1 MIEDIKQD
9 YQEVV
14 QEVAEATQEAQNAQA
29 QELESTQ
36 EQPQSD
42 VQANEIDSSDE
53 AGLLNRIVALVQQ
66 SDALLDD
73 FESLAE
79 QFFALHEKVE
89 KLEKEGVLAQEPSP
103 KTSSDN
109 FAYIDKLVKDD
120 TLEREKAMK
129 EEILQEIKSSLP
141 KKKSNGAQNII
152 NFIVIFGMIVLFFLI
167 TRN

>member
-14 QEVAEATQEAQNAQA
+14 QEMDNTQT

-36 EQPQSD
+36 EANE
-42 VQANEIDSSDE
+42 QANEIDSSNE
-53 AGLLNRIVALVQQ
+53 VELAKRIVALAAQCE
-66 SDALLDD
+66 ALLDD
-73 FESLAE
+73 FESLAT

-89 KLEKEGVLAQEPSP
+89 KLEKEGVLAQEPSI
-103 KTSSDN
+103 KTSDDN
-109 FAYIDKLVKDD
+109 FFAYIDKLIKDD

-129 EEILQEIKSSLP
+129 EEILQEIKSAQP
-141 KKKSNGAQNII
+141 KKKSNSTQNII

>member
-9 YQEVV
+9 YQEVA
-14 QEVAEATQEAQNAQA
+14 QEVVEATQEAQNAQA

-36 EQPQSD
+36 EQPQND
-42 VQANEIDSSDE
+42 VQANEIDSNDE
-53 AGLLNRIVALVQQ
+53 AGLYSRILALAQQ
-66 SDALLDD
+66 CDAMLGD
-73 FESLAE
+73 FETLAMSLVSI
-79 QFFALHEKVE
+79 QEKVE
-89 KLEKEGVLAQEPSP
+89 KLEKEGVSLQELATKP
-103 KTSSDN
+103 SSDN

-129 EEILQEIKSSLP
+129 EEILQEIKSSQP

>member
-9 YQEVV
+9 YQEVA
-14 QEVAEATQEAQNAQA
+14 QEATKAIQEAQSA

-36 EQPQSD
+36 APQSD
-42 VQANEIDSSDE
+42 AQANEIDSSDE
-53 AGLLNRIVALVQQ
+53 AGLLNRIVALVTQ

-89 KLEKEGVLAQEPSP
+89 KLEKEGVLVQEPSP

-109 FAYIDKLVKDD
+109 FAYIDKLIKDD

-129 EEILQEIKSSLP
+129 EEILQEIKSSQP

>member
-9 YQEVV
+9 YQEVA
-14 QEVAEATQEAQNAQA
+14 QEATEAIQEAQNAQA

-36 EQPQSD
+36 EQPQSN

-53 AGLLNRIVALVQQ
+53 AGLLNRIAALATQ

-79 QFFALHEKVE
+79 QFFALHKKVE
-89 KLEKEGVLAQEPSP
+89 KLEKEGVLVQEPSP
-103 KTSSDN
+103 KTSSD

-129 EEILQEIKSSLP
+129 EEILQEIKSSQP

>member
-9 YQEVV
+9 YQEVA
-14 QEVAEATQEAQNAQA
+14 QEATEAIQEAQNAQA
-29 QELESTQ
+29 QELESAQ
-36 EQPQSD
+36 EPQSD
-42 VQANEIDSSDE
+42 AQANEIDSSDE

>member
-9 YQEVV
+9 YQEVA
-14 QEVAEATQEAQNAQA
+14 QEAAEAIQEAQNAQA

-36 EQPQSD
+36 EQPQSN

-53 AGLLNRIVALVQQ
+53 AGLYSRILALAQQ
-66 SDALLDD
+66 CNALLDD
-73 FESLAE
+73 FENLASNFLLLD
-79 QFFALHEKVE
+79 QKVE
-89 KLEKEGVLAQEPSP
+89 KLEKEGVSLQELATKP
-103 KTSSDN
+103 SSDN

-129 EEILQEIKSSLP
+129 EEILQEIKSSQP
-141 KKKSNGAQNII
+141 KKKSNGTQNII

-167 TRN
+167 TKN

>member
-9 YQEVV
+9 YQEVA

-29 QELESTQ
+29 LESTQ

-42 VQANEIDSSDE
+42 VQANEIDSNYE
-53 AGLLNRIVALVQQ
+53 AGLYSRILALAQQ
-66 SDALLDD
+66 CDAMLGD
-73 FESLAE
+73 FETLAMSLVSI
-79 QFFALHEKVE
+79 QEKVE
-89 KLEKEGVLAQEPSP
+89 KLEKEGVSLQELATKP
-103 KTSSDN
+103 SSDN

-129 EEILQEIKSSLP
+129 EEILQEIKSSQP
-141 KKKSNGAQNII
+141 KKKGNGAQNII

>member
-9 YQEVV
+9 YQEVA
-14 QEVAEATQEAQNAQA
+14 QEATEAIQEAQNA

-42 VQANEIDSSDE
+42 VQANEIDSNDE
-53 AGLLNRIVALVQQ
+53 AGLHSRILALAQQ
-66 SDALLDD
+66 CDAMLGD
-73 FESLAE
+73 FETLAMSLVSI
-79 QFFALHEKVE
+79 QEKVE
-89 KLEKEGVLAQEPSP
+89 KLEKEGVSLQELATKP
-103 KTSSDN
+103 SSDN
-109 FAYIDKLVKDD
+109 FAYIDKLIKDD

-129 EEILQEIKSSLP
+129 EEILQEIKSSQP

-167 TRN
+167 TKN

>member
-9 YQEVV
+9 YQEVA
-14 QEVAEATQEAQNAQA
+14 QEATEATQEAQNA

-36 EQPQSD
+36 EQPQSN
-42 VQANEIDSSDE
+42 VQSNEIDSSDE
-53 AGLLNRIVALVQQ
+53 AGLHSRILALAQQ
-66 SDALLDD
+66 CEAMLGD
-73 FESLAE
+73 FETLAMSLVSI
-79 QFFALHEKVE
+79 QEKVE
-89 KLEKEGVLAQEPSP
+89 KLEKEGVSLQELATKP
-103 KTSSDN
+103 SSDN
-109 FAYIDKLVKDD
+109 FAYINKLVKDD

-129 EEILQEIKSSLP
+129 EEILQEIKSSQP

>member
-9 YQEVV
+9 CQEVA

-42 VQANEIDSSDE
+42 VQANEIDSNDE
-53 AGLLNRIVALVQQ
+53 AGLHSRILALAQQ
-66 SDALLDD
+66 CNALLAD
-73 FESLAE
+73 FETLAMSLVSI
-79 QFFALHEKVE
+79 QEKVE
-89 KLEKEGVLAQEPSP
+89 KLEKEGVSLQELATKPSN
-103 KTSSDN
+103 DN
-109 FAYIDKLVKDD
+109 FAYIDKLIKDD

-129 EEILQEIKSSLP
+129 EEILQEIKSSQP

>member
-9 YQEVV
+9 YQEVA
-14 QEVAEATQEAQNAQA
+14 QEAAKAIQEAQNAQA

-36 EQPQSD
+36 EQTQSEE
-42 VQANEIDSSDE
+42 QANEIDSSDE
-53 AGLLNRIVALVQQ
+53 AGLYSRILALAQQ
-66 SDALLDD
+66 SNALLDD
-73 FESLAE
+73 FENLANNFLLLD
-79 QFFALHEKVE
+79 QKVE
-89 KLEKEGVLAQEPSP
+89 KLEKEGVSLQELATKPSN
-103 KTSSDN
+103 DN

-129 EEILQEIKSSLP
+129 EEILQEIKSSQP